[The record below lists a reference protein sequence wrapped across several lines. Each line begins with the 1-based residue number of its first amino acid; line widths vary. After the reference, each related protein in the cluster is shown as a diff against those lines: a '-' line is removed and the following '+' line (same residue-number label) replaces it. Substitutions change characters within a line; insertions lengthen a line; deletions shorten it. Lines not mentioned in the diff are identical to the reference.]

1 MSREV
6 AGEEEGVTLLE
17 AIRDGRVPTPEEM
30 TFPRWQA
37 WRRAA
42 GRRPTRRRDGRGL
55 PTGEE
60 VALWRSVMDELY
72 GEGRAAELDEG
83 DEEEEEERPSAS
95 ASPSVASREVAL
107 VNSPRPSSVGTGGVS
122 VVSLRAKLQAL
133 YDPSAE
139 EFGAYLMRMG
149 RIVSALQALDAA
161 VPSGLL
167 EKVTRKAEFMIEL
180 YMVSMGVWTR

>member
-1 MSREV
+1 
-6 AGEEEGVTLLE
+6 
-17 AIRDGRVPTPEEM
+17 
-30 TFPRWQA
+30 
-37 WRRAA
+37 
-42 GRRPTRRRDGRGL
+42 
-55 PTGEE
+55 
-60 VALWRSVMDELY
+60 MDELY

-122 VVSLRAKLQAL
+122 VASLRAKLQAL

-149 RIVSALQALDAA
+149 RIISALQALDAA
-161 VPSGLL
+161 VPPGLL
-167 EKVTRKAEFMIEL
+167 ETVTRKGGIHDRT
-180 YMVSMGVWTR
+180 VW

>member
-95 ASPSVASREVAL
+95 ASPSVAL
-107 VNSPRPSSVGTGGVS
+107 VNSPRPSSVETGGVS

-149 RIVSALQALDAA
+149 RIISALQALDAA